1 MSTVDLAR
9 VGACV
14 LKHAVTGEVRLD
26 GLRVVVSPGTWQRH
40 PRLALGHR
48 AELGAQA
55 GRAGWA
61 RRLGVR
67 GVGRGHGARERG
79 RG

>member
-26 GLRVVVSPGTWQRH
+26 GLRVVGAPGTWQRH
-40 PRLALGHR
+40 PRPALGHR
-48 AELGAQA
+48 AELGA
-55 GRAGWA
+55 
-61 RRLGVR
+61 
-67 GVGRGHGARERG
+67 
-79 RG
+79 